1 MRLTWLGWAG
11 AELESADGVTVVVDP
26 LDDAGAVFAPIEA
39 AAGTPLPHVIAP
51 TPGRAVAGLV
61 THLHR
66 DHADA
71 AALSAA
77 LAPGAPVLEPP
88 AGGGDRVDGLALAQ
102 AE

>member
-11 AELESADGVTVVVDP
+11 VELEVGGATVVVDP
-26 LDDAGAVFAPIEA
+26 VQDASAVFAHLDERTAVRP
-39 AAGTPLPHVIAP
+39 PHVVP
-51 TPGRAVAGLV
+51 STPGRAVAALV

-71 AALSAA
+71 KALAAA

-88 AGGGDRVDGLALAQ
+88 AGDGDALEELALAQ
-102 AE
+102 A